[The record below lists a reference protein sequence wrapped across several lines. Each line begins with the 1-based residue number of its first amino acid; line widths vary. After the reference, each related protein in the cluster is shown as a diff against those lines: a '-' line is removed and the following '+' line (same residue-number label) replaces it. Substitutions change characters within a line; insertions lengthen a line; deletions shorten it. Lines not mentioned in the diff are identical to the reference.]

1 MLQAV
6 KNQIRVTLKTIKYG
20 LMREMLNKTSF
31 IMNVVFMILN
41 NASFIIQWVVIYSL
55 REDVGGYEF
64 NQVLLL
70 WAIAAATYGFA
81 HFAFRNAFSLSD
93 TITNGKLDS
102 YLVQP
107 KNVLISSI
115 TSGIGVSA
123 IGDILYGYIV
133 LVISGI
139 TLTKFLLFTLFAVT
153 GAIVIVDVA
162 VILGSLSFWIGRS
175 DMIADTG
182 NSLIVN
188 FATYPDGIF
197 KGVSRILLLTV
208 IPVGLTAYFPVW
220 IMTKFDLGLTL
231 IVIAITVTLTVLTFI
246 IFYRGLRR
254 YSSSNLM
261 ISKI

>member
-6 KNQIRVTLKTIKYG
+6 KNQLKVTIKTIKYG

-31 IMNVVFMILN
+31 VMNIVFMILN
-41 NASFIIQWVVIYSL
+41 NASFIIQWIVIYSL
-55 REDVGGYEF
+55 KEDVGGYEF

-70 WAIAAATYGFA
+70 WAIAASTYGFS
-81 HFAFRNAFSLSD
+81 HFIFKKSFSLSD
-93 TITNGKLDS
+93 TIVNGKLDS
-102 YLVQP
+102 FLVQP
-107 KNVLISSI
+107 KNVLISAI
-115 TSGIGVSA
+115 TTDVEVSA

-133 LVISGI
+133 LFISGI
-139 TLTKFLLFTLFAVT
+139 TFTKFLLFTLFSVT
-153 GAIVIVDVA
+153 GAIIITDVA
-162 VILGSLSFWIGRS
+162 VILGSLSFWFGKT

-182 NSLIVN
+182 NSLMTN

-197 KGVSRILLLTV
+197 KGVARILLLTI

-220 IMTKFDLGLTL
+220 IMTEFDFKLTL
-231 IVIAITVTLTVLTFI
+231 IIIAVTVLLTIITFAV
-246 IFYRGLRR
+246 FYRGLRR

>member
-1 MLQAV
+1 MLLEV

-20 LMREMLNKTSF
+20 LMREMVNKTSF

-55 REDVGGYEF
+55 KEDVGGYEF

-81 HFAFRNAFSLSD
+81 HFAFKKAFSLSD
-93 TITNGKLDS
+93 LITNGKLDS
-102 YLVQP
+102 FLVQP
-107 KNVLISSI
+107 KNVLISAI
-115 TSGIGVSA
+115 TTDIEVSA

-139 TLTKFLLFTLFAVT
+139 TLTKFLLFTMFTIT

-162 VILGSLSFWIGRS
+162 VILGSLSFWFGKS

-182 NSLIVN
+182 NSLMTN

-197 KGVSRILLLTV
+197 KGVARILLLTI

-220 IMTKFDLGLTL
+220 IMTEFNLGLT
-231 IVIAITVTLTVLTFI
+231 VIIFAITITLTIITFM

-261 ISKI
+261 MSKI